1 MEKRLSDYRFVII
14 FLSIVAECV
23 CFCEY
28 GYSKVV
34 VDIDEKRYETHIN
47 GNRTV
52 ITLDKSD
59 EPIYEHADTTENGI
73 WFVGTVTL
81 PEVDTRNLPAIAY
94 IMDTLISEN
103 DSMYSEKDMYYSL
116 SFGSSEKGKKI
127 LNSLGKLSNNPIW
140 LYIIVP
146 KIDDYIEESSKN
158 KYIGYFLYKDR
169 LIFIHNKPDNGIE
182 LNYTGEDREFTLY
195 RSTIPRFFDYFESF
209 FIVNGNK
216 GFRLRDIDDR
226 SY

>member
-1 MEKRLSDYRFVII
+1 MKKRLNYYRFVII
-14 FLSIVAECV
+14 FFSIILKCI
-23 CFCEY
+23 CFCGY

-34 VDIDEKRYETHIN
+34 VDIDLNHYESRIN
-47 GNRTV
+47 SNNNV
-52 ITLDKSD
+52 MPLDKSD
-59 EPIYEHADTTENGI
+59 EPIYEHADTTENGV

-127 LNSLGKLSNNPIW
+127 LNSLGKLSDNPIW

-182 LNYTGEDREFTLY
+182 LNYTGKDREFTLY
-195 RSTIPRFFDYFESF
+195 KSTIPRFVDYFESF

-216 GFRLRDIDDR
+216 GLRLRDIDDR